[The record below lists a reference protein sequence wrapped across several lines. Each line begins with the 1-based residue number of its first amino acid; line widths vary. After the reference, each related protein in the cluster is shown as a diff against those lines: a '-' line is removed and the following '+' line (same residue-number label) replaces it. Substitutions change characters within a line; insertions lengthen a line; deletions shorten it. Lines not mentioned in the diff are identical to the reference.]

1 MNHATLSQRLLF
13 ASALLLTGLAAGC
26 TTVVRPISAS
36 DSIPP
41 DTSQGLILGHVQLA
55 WHGSNTSPGRT
66 QPSDMKWSIEEEARG
81 TRMVIAGLPTT
92 GPFVVKLPVG
102 SYRVKDISFKGVWG
116 TWHTVLPTTFQVQAG
131 GCTSLGTWELQRET
145 ESFADWIT
153 GHAFKDL
160 DETHMELQQVL
171 ATQVCSPSAES
182 SVRNKLGFQNRHG
195 GSDF

>member
-160 DETHMELQQVL
+160 DETHVELQQVL

>member
-160 DETHMELQQVL
+160 DETHVELQQVL

-182 SVRNKLGFQNRHG
+182 SMRNKLGFQNRHG

>member
-1 MNHATLSQRLLF
+1 MNASILRQLLVV
-13 ASALLLTGLAAGC
+13 ASVVWFLAFAAGC
-26 TTVVRPISAS
+26 TTVVRPLVAS
-36 DSIPP
+36 DPISP
-41 DTSQGLILGHVQLA
+41 DKNQGLILGHVQLA

-66 QPSDMKWSIEEEARG
+66 QPSDMKWSIEEEAQG
-81 TRMVIAGLPTT
+81 TRMVIAGLPTA

-153 GHAFKDL
+153 GHVFKDL
-160 DETHMELQQVL
+160 DETHVELQQVL
-171 ATQVCSPSAES
+171 ATQVCSPLAES

-195 GSDF
+195 GSEF

>member
-160 DETHMELQQVL
+160 DETHVELQQVL

-195 GSDF
+195 GSEF